1 MRTTRNSV
9 KEMRMLFY
17 LTFIALSITCITSCG
32 NSSTQ
37 GQTDVDSLS
46 ATAVEDSSEID
57 SISARGDLEVFG
69 AESPSGT
76 EVQSEGFGRCL
87 ESGCYCKEFK
97 GRGQTCRNCGHAYK
111 RHY

>member
-1 MRTTRNSV
+1 M
-9 KEMRMLFY
+9 KYLFY
-17 LTFIALSITCITSCG
+17 CSMIALAMTILVSCNNTS
-32 NSSTQ
+32 NSNSKE
-37 GQTDVDSLS
+37 VDS
-46 ATAVEDSSEID
+46 TNIEIVEVPIAKDTTLI
-57 SISARGDLEVFG
+57 RGNNEVFD
-69 AESPSGT
+69 AKVAPSGT

>member
-1 MRTTRNSV
+1 MKFLFVYSV
-9 KEMRMLFY
+9 ITMVMTSLVSCNNTSSKSNQKNIDS
-17 LTFIALSITCITSCG
+17 TSVDISKDSII
-32 NSSTQ
+32 
-37 GQTDVDSLS
+37 
-46 ATAVEDSSEID
+46 ED
-57 SISARGDLEVFG
+57 SISVRGDLEVFG